1 MVIGM
6 AVMVIAVIDGKG
18 TCVSLFWSEYD
29 IYIYGYMIMMFATQ
43 YQAIILKGVDTD
55 TREVFEQ
62 KMPFG

>member
-1 MVIGM
+1 
-6 AVMVIAVIDGKG
+6 
-18 TCVSLFWSEYD
+18 
-29 IYIYGYMIMMFATQ
+29 MIMMFATQ